1 MRLKILGR
9 KWRLCWR
16 NLSKKDP
23 GECDWPTR
31 KNRAIRIRKG
41 MKPRAEL
48 ETLIH
53 ECLHAGQ
60 WYQLPE
66 EWVEQM
72 GHDLARIIIRLGW
85 RKK

>member
-1 MRLKILGR
+1 
-9 KWRLCWR
+9 
-16 NLSKKDP
+16 
-23 GECDWPTR
+23 
-31 KNRAIRIRKG
+31 